1 MSSDKKKY
9 VFILC
14 PPFQGSTLIYR
25 LIASSS
31 NVSSFLGKATYMGEG
46 AGFIVENLNKK
57 ERGNYIKKRWEK
69 KHKLNF
75 NLISDVYHK
84 KWDLSK
90 DILCEKSPPY
100 IIRAKEIYEHFS
112 KKGDVYFIIQIRD
125 PYTTN
130 YGKISLGEDGVL
142 GLKKEEISYKLWD
155 VFAKEQKENIEKF
168 KYNSVLITYEELCD
182 DIKGTTNKIIE
193 KMPFLKGIKPDII
206 TNAKG
211 IGRLGGLK
219 KVTSLKNKEEKTK
232 YFKKNSE
239 LLEYFGYKI
248 IN

>member
-25 LIASSS
+25 LIATSS
-31 NVSSFLGKATYMGEG
+31 NVSSFLGKAPYMGEG
-46 AGFIVENLNKK
+46 MGFTLSHIKDIVKNRWRK
-57 ERGNYIKKRWEK
+57 NY
-69 KHKLNF
+69 KLDM
-75 NLISDVYHK
+75 NLIDKLYHQ
-84 KWDLSK
+84 KWDLKK
-90 DILCEKSPPY
+90 DVLCEKSPPN

-112 KKGDVYFIIQIRD
+112 KKGDVYFIVQIRD

-130 YGKISLGEDGVL
+130 YGKIGLGEDGVF
-142 GLKKEEISYKLWD
+142 GFKKEELSYKLWD
-155 VFAKEQKENIEKF
+155 VFAKEQKENIENF
-168 KYNSVLITYEELCD
+168 KDNLVFVTYEELCD
-182 DIKGTTNKIIE
+182 DIEGTTNKIIE
-193 KMPFLKGIKPDII
+193 KMPFLKGMKPNMI

-211 IGRLGGLK
+211 TGRMGGLK
-219 KVTSLKNKEEKTK
+219 KVTSLKHKKEKTK

-248 IN
+248 IE